1 MEANRVLTEV
11 ETLYEGKRGYAAFV
25 CPKCGREAIVCRL
38 NPRCACGAELE
49 LKPSQRKGE

>member
-1 MEANRVLTEV
+1 MEANRVLS

-38 NPRCACGAELE
+38 NPRCECGAEL
-49 LKPSQRKGE
+49 GENSEAEK